1 LFECVST
8 INYFKNSIFVL
19 LIVKDITKK
28 RKNMTIENNHVVAVK
43 YILHTIEE
51 DGTKILVEET
61 TEENP
66 LTFLFGLGRMIPKF
80 EQNIV
85 GLKAGDKADFV
96 IQPEEAY
103 GEKDPNSITQLP
115 IDMFQE
121 SGIPP
126 VGAILPLSDGQGNN
140 FQAFVIEVTPEAVIA
155 DLNHPMAGK
164 VLDFQVEILNTRPAT
179 EEELS
184 HGHAHGVD
192 GTDAH

>member
-1 LFECVST
+1 M
-8 INYFKNSIFVL
+8 KNL
-19 LIVKDITKK
+19 TKK
-28 RKNMTIENNHVVAVK
+28 RKIMTIDHNHVVAVS

-51 DGTKILVEET
+51 DGSKVLVEET
-61 TEENP
+61 TSENP
-66 LTFLFGLGRMIPKF
+66 LTFLYGVGMMIPKF
-80 EQNIV
+80 EQNIL

-103 GEKDPNSITQLP
+103 GEKQEDAIAQLP
-115 IDMFQE
+115 IDMFAE
-121 SGIPP
+121 AGVPP
-126 VGAILPLSDGQGNN
+126 VGAILPLTDNAGNN
-140 FQAFVIEVTPEAVIA
+140 FQAFVVEVTPEVVVA

-192 GTDAH
+192 GNEAH

>member
-1 LFECVST
+1 
-8 INYFKNSIFVL
+8 
-19 LIVKDITKK
+19 
-28 RKNMTIENNHVVAVK
+28 MTIENNHVVAVK

-80 EQNIV
+80 EQNIA
-85 GLKAGDKADFV
+85 GLKAGDKAAFV

-179 EEELS
+179 EEELA

>member
-1 LFECVST
+1 
-8 INYFKNSIFVL
+8 
-19 LIVKDITKK
+19 
-28 RKNMTIENNHVVAVK
+28 MTIDQKHVVAVK

-51 DGTKILVEET
+51 DGTKVLVEET

-66 LTFLFGLGRMIPKF
+66 LTFLYGMGMMIPKF
-80 EQNIV
+80 EQNIL

-103 GEKDPNSITQLP
+103 GEKQEDAIAQLP
-115 IDMFQE
+115 INMFDE
-121 SGIPP
+121 AGIPP
-126 VGAILPLSDGQGNN
+126 VGAILPLSDDQGNN
-140 FQAFVIEVTPEAVIA
+140 FQAFVVEVTPEAVIA

-179 EEELS
+179 EEELD

-192 GTDAH
+192 GDEAH

>member
-1 LFECVST
+1 V
-8 INYFKNSIFVL
+8 KNL
-19 LIVKDITKK
+19 TKK
-28 RKNMTIENNHVVAVK
+28 RKIMTIDHNHVVAVS

-51 DGTKILVEET
+51 DGSKVLVEET
-61 TEENP
+61 TSENP
-66 LTFLFGLGRMIPKF
+66 LTFLYGVGMMIPKF
-80 EQNIV
+80 EQNIL

-103 GEKDPNSITQLP
+103 GEKQEDAIAQLP
-115 IDMFQE
+115 IDMFAE
-121 SGIPP
+121 AGIPP
-126 VGAILPLSDGQGNN
+126 VGAILPLTDNAGNN
-140 FQAFVIEVTPEAVIA
+140 FQAFVVEVTPEVVVA

-192 GTDAH
+192 GNEAH